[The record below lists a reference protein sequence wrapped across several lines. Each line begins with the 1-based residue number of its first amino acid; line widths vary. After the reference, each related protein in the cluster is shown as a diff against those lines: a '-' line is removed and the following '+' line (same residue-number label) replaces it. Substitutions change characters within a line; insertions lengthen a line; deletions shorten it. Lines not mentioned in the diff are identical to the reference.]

1 MGRSNKAVVR
11 KNNSMRRRRPR
22 GDEDYVIPKFDKT
35 VQRVELRDLVIPDGK
50 CYRNPRR
57 PKDVFIQKANA
68 EKALEQA
75 QRQRRRMGSAYVEKR
90 FYECNF
96 GGVAHYHLTS
106 RETFDENRGRA
117 SL

>member
-57 PKDVFIQKANA
+57 PKDIFLTEEKAA
-68 EKALEQA
+68 KALEQA
-75 QRQRRRMGSAYVEKR
+75 RRQRARMGSAYVEKR
-90 FYECNF
+90 YYPCEFH
-96 GGVAHYHLTS
+96 GVAHFHLTS
-106 RETFDENRGRA
+106 RETFDENRGKA
-117 SL
+117 S